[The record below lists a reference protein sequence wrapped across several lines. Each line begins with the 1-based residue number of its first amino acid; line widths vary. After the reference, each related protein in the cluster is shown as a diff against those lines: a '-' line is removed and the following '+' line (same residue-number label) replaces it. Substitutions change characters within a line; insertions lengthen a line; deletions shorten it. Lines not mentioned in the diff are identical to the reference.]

1 MPKEECLFCQIASR
15 QVPAEIVAEA
25 EGLVAVNDI
34 RPQAPVHLLIFPIEH
49 LPTIADATPKHI
61 TLLGNAMLLA
71 NRLARER
78 HVAQTGYRLVI
89 NCGAQAG
96 QSVWHV
102 HLHVLGGRSFAWPP
116 G

>member
-1 MPKEECLFCQIASR
+1 MPKEECLFCKIATR

-34 RPQAPVHLLIFPIEH
+34 RPQAPVHLLIFPVEH
-49 LPTIADATPKHI
+49 LPTIADATPKHT
-61 TLLGNAMLLA
+61 TLLGNAILLA

-78 HVAQTGYRLVI
+78 HVAQGYRLVV

-102 HLHVLGGRSFAWPP
+102 HVHVLGGRSFAWPP